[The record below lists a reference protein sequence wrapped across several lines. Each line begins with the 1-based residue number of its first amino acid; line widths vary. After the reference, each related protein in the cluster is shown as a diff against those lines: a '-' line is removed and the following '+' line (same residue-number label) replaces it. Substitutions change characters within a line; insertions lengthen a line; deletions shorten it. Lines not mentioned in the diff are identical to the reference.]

1 MKGYDREPCRVQRG
15 FTILEWRFSWKYV
28 RKPVMES
35 VDFLTTEWDES
46 PAGFERL
53 MESLFI
59 NTPPTALIVDE
70 TCLFIAALGFL
81 VRRGLRVPEQVSLV
95 AGDGVPILD
104 MCWPRFTQ
112 MRWDNPLIVRRVVRW
127 VDAVRKGNP
136 DRKILNI
143 PASFVPG
150 GSIGPVRR
158 D

>member
-1 MKGYDREPCRVQRG
+1 
-15 FTILEWRFSWKYV
+15 
-28 RKPVMES
+28 MES
-35 VDFLTTEWDES
+35 VDFLTTEWDKS

-53 MESLFI
+53 MERLFI
-59 NTPPTALIVDE
+59 NTHPTALIVDE
-70 TCLFIAALGFL
+70 TCSFIAARGFL

-112 MRWDNPLIVRRVVRW
+112 MRWDNPLIVRW
-127 VDAVRKGNP
+127 VDTVRKGNP

-150 GSIGPVRR
+150 DSIGPVRR